1 MAAKRLPVSIV
12 TPEKPVWEGE
22 VDALVIPAF
31 DGQLGILPGHAPLLA
46 QLVPGP
52 MLLRSGPETRVL
64 AVSGGYVEV
73 HQGRVSIFVETA
85 EMAEEIDAERARQA
99 ERHARA
105 ALKVSPGERVDAQAL
120 AALERALAR
129 LRAHELTARRAQQ
142 HARTSSPPR

>member
-1 MAAKRLPVSIV
+1 MAPKRLPVSIV

-22 VDALVIPAF
+22 VDSLVIPAF
-31 DGQLGILPGHAPLLA
+31 NGQLGILPGHTPLLV
-46 QLVPGP
+46 QLVAGP
-52 MLLRSGPETRVL
+52 MVLRTGPDTRVL
-64 AVSGGYVEV
+64 AVSGGFVEV
-73 HQGRVSIFVETA
+73 HQGRVSVFVETA

-105 ALKVSPGERVDAQAL
+105 ALKVSPAERLDAQAL

-142 HARTSSPPR
+142 QNRSSPPPR